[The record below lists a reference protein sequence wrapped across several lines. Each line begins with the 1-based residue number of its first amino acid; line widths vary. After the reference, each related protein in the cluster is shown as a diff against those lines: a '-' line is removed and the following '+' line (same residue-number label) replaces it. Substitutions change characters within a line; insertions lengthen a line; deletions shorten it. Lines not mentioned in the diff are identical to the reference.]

1 MAVVDTTRTGA
12 PSIYHVNCEILIEVT
27 SGHIRRCEYCKKHRK
42 SLCAMGCRNQKDERT
57 DPSSHTP
64 YINLSTPEKNERL
77 SRLHKEMRKVSLQVA
92 QLKEKLSSAATQHGI
107 TLSDE
112 LHNDVKKM
120 AAASSKQIYSIH
132 SEDSFPRLF
141 WDQQVKAS
149 QYSNAKSMKWHP
161 LFIKWC
167 LYLRHLSGKS
177 YDLVRNS
184 GCVKLPSQSTL
195 RDYTHHI
202 PTTIGFSAKVDQHL
216 VDVAFLSK
224 ELNKYILLVMDEMH
238 IKHDLVYDKH
248 EGSLIGFVDLGSTN
262 NQLLEFEKALAA
274 KETGPTLASTM
285 LTFMVRGLLCKF
297 NYPYAQFACHDITG
311 NKLFDPMWEAVARLE
326 RLGFCVLGVTCD
338 GASPNRRLWRLHSD
352 SDEMVYKVPNLFADC
367 KRDLYFISDP
377 PHLIKTIRNS
387 FCNTNRKL
395 WVRILTICY
404 KYYTAFICIFS
415 WIIQIGGMY
424 YQGG

>member
-1 MAVVDTTRTGA
+1 MVDSTRTGT
-12 PSIYHVNCEILIEVT
+12 PSIYHVNCEILIKV
-27 SGHIRRCEYCKKHRK
+27 SNQMKRCEYCKKHRK
-42 SLCAMGCRNQKDERT
+42 SLFAMGCRAQKDERT

-64 YINLSTPEKNERL
+64 YVHLSTPEKDERL
-77 SRLHKEMRKVSLQVA
+77 SRLHKEKRKVSLQLA
-92 QLKEKLSSAATQHGI
+92 QLKEKLSSAFTQDGI
-107 TLSDE
+107 TLSDG
-112 LHNDVKKM
+112 LHNDVKAM
-120 AAASSKQIYSIH
+120 AAAETTQIYSKY

-177 YDLVRNS
+177 YDLLRTS

-202 PTTIGFSAKVDQHL
+202 PAKIGFSAEVDQHI

-224 ELNKYILLVMDEMH
+224 ELNRYIILIMDEMH

-262 NQLLEFEKALAA
+262 NQLLEFENALAA
-274 KETGPTLASTM
+274 TTTDPKLASTM

-297 NYPYAQFACHDITG
+297 NYPYAQFACDDLSG
-311 NKLFDPMWEAVARLE
+311 SQLFEPMWEAVGRLE

-338 GASPNRRLWRLHSD
+338 GATPNRRLWRLHGGK
-352 SDEMVYKVPNLFADC
+352 DELVYKVPNIFADD

-377 PHLIKTIRNS
+377 PHLLKTIRNS
-387 FCNTNRKL
+387 FCNPKRTL
-395 WVRILTICY
+395 WVRINTI
-404 KYYTAFICIFS
+404 
-415 WIIQIGGMY
+415 
-424 YQGG
+424 